1 MGRRDDDF
9 LDDERADAMVRRAL
23 TRMGEPAAVP
33 PPPDLV
39 SRTARRLPAVPPL
52 IAARQEARRRAVKIT
67 LGAALLSI
75 VALAALSGIL
85 SALGLQSPV
94 AMLVGDGGSGI
105 GRALLMLQ
113 LLAKPLLRSFGT
125 VAAPLLVGGGV
136 AFAAA
141 GWVWWWLLRRTPG
154 FAYAENAP

>member
-9 LDDERADAMVRRAL
+9 LDDERVDAAVRRML
-23 TRMGEPAAVP
+23 TRIGEPAPVP

-39 SRTARRLPAVPPL
+39 TRAARRLPAELPL
-52 IAARQEARRRAVKIT
+52 IAARQAARRRVVKMT

-75 VALAALSGIL
+75 VALVALSGIM

-94 AMLVGDGGSGI
+94 VMLVGDGGSGLS
-105 GRALLMLQ
+105 RALLMLQ
-113 LLAKPLLRSFGT
+113 LLAKPLLRSFGS
-125 VAAPLLVGGGV
+125 VAAPLLVGGSL
-136 AFAAA
+136 AFAVA

-154 FAYAENAP
+154 YAYAENIP